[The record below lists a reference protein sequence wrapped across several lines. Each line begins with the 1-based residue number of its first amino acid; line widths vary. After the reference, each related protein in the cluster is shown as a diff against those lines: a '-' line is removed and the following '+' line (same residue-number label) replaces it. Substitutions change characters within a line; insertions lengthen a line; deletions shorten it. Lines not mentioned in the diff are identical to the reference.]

1 MSPTYEDLSRPL
13 PVWNPMAW
21 YYGALRGA
29 ISLGAGLSKG
39 LEIGRKHGFDSGV
52 MLDHVYENRACGRGT
67 IGRAIDRVY
76 LNAVGWRGIRNRG
89 ALMQQTI
96 AGEIRTMAITQTS
109 GGRDEDNP
117 VQLADLACGGGRY
130 VLDALDEVRDVPVQA
145 LLRDYEAANV
155 DKAYSNAQRLCVD
168 AKIECGD
175 AFSDAALAPLAGSD
189 LVIVSGLHEI
199 VADNQTVANH
209 FKQISRIL
217 KPGGRLIVTIQ
228 PNHPQLEFIARV
240 LKSHTGK
247 PWAMRLRPVEQT
259 WDWLKQADFRIVSQT
274 MEPTG
279 IFGVMV
285 AEKNA

>member
-1 MSPTYEDLSRPL
+1 MSPTYDDLSRPL
-13 PVWNPMAW
+13 PAWNPMAW

-29 ISLGAGLSKG
+29 VRLGAGLSKG
-39 LEIGRKHGFDSGV
+39 LEIGRRHGFDSGV
-52 MLDHVYENRACGRGT
+52 MLDHVYENRACGRGAL
-67 IGRAIDRVY
+67 GRAIDRVY

-96 AGEIRTMAITQTS
+96 AGEIRALAITRAAGGS
-109 GGRDEDNP
+109 GEADHA

-145 LLRDYEAANV
+145 VLRDYASANV
-155 DKAYSNAQRLCVD
+155 DAAL
-168 AKIECGD
+168 IECGD
-175 AFSDAALAPLAGSD
+175 AFSDEALAPLAGCD

-199 VADNQTVANH
+199 VADNRTVAHH
-209 FKQISRIL
+209 FRQISRIL

-240 LKSHTGK
+240 LNSHTGK

-259 WDWLKQADFRIVSQT
+259 WDWLKQANFQIVSQT
-274 MEPTG
+274 MEETG